1 MKKSKFPVLLV
12 FFAIAI
18 GISSVVNLKPAHA
31 CIVLPDGSST
41 CSGRIAAGLYRLPDG
56 TFISA
61 NDSGAFCRFVS
72 PAHFEFLSGRYDLVQ
87 SVDSSEISAMANH
100 GACAV
105 RLPAGAY
112 RLVDGRI
119 IASNGSA
126 FCRYVSYEHYE
137 RKDGRPI
144 RGFNGEIPLHAMENH
159 FDCAQ

>member
-1 MKKSKFPVLLV
+1 MKKGNFSILLAFCV
-12 FFAIAI
+12 FTTALFVAAN
-18 GISSVVNLKPAHA
+18 SKPAYA
-31 CIVLPDGSST
+31 CLVEPCPSWGILSS
-41 CSGRIAAGLYRLPDG
+41 GLYRLPDG

-61 NDSGAFCRFVS
+61 NDTGAFCSFVS

-87 SVDSSEISAMANH
+87 SIDTSRISAMANH

-126 FCRYVSYEHYE
+126 FCRYTSYAHYE
-137 RKDGRPI
+137 RKDRRPI
-144 RGFNGEIPLHAMENH
+144 RQFNGEIPLHAMENH
-159 FDCAQ
+159 FNCAQ